1 MRVHKKYYLLLLPF
15 LLLLHTATAQLT
27 ISGTV
32 YDSTKT
38 IPVKDVLVK
47 STSGTTAQTDSM
59 GHYNIVAMEND
70 SLSFIYHN
78 KATYR
83 FSVKE
88 IENIGAFDISLRVRV
103 HEKYKTLKDIIVY
116 SNTYHEDS
124 IENRKEFAEGFDFEK
139 PGIGVSSSSY
149 SGTAGLDIDQFIDMF
164 HFRRNRIMKGFQQRL
179 IEEEQEKYIDYRFN
193 KYLIRRITH
202 IQEPQLD
209 TFMIRYRPDFYF
221 TQTSSIAVFYQYIL
235 DASYQ
240 FKADLLLE
248 DKKTN

>member
-1 MRVHKKYYLLLLPF
+1 LPAYIKYYLLVLPF

-38 IPVKDVLVK
+38 IPVKDVLVR
-47 STSGTTAQTDSM
+47 STSGTTALTDST
-59 GHYNIVAMEND
+59 GHYNIVAMEKD
-70 SLSFIYHN
+70 SLSFIYRN

-88 IENIGAFDISLRVRV
+88 IPNIGDFDISLRIRV
-103 HEKYKTLKDIIVY
+103 YEKYRVLKEVTVY
-116 SNTYHEDS
+116 ANTYHEDS
-124 IENRKEFAEGFDFEK
+124 IENRKEFAQGFDFEK

-149 SGTAGLDIDQFIDMF
+149 SGTAGLDIDQFIGMF
-164 HFRRNRIMKGFQQRL
+164 NFRKNRIMRGFQQRL

-193 KYLIRRITH
+193 KYLVKRITH
-202 IQEPQLD
+202 IEQPQLD
-209 TFMIRYRPDFYF
+209 SFMIRYRPDFYF
-221 TQTSSIAVFYQYIL
+221 TQTSSIAIFYQYIL

-240 FKADLLLE
+240 FKADLLLRE
-248 DKKTN
+248 KK

>member
-1 MRVHKKYYLLLLPF
+1 M
-15 LLLLHTATAQLT
+15 AQLT

-38 IPVKDVLVK
+38 VPVKNVLVK
-47 STSGTTAQTDSM
+47 STCGTVARTDSA

-70 SLSFIYHN
+70 SLSFVFRN
-78 KATYR
+78 KSTEQFA
-83 FSVKE
+83 VDQ
-88 IENIGAFDISLRVRV
+88 IQNIGDFNISLHVRV
-103 HEKYKTLKDIIVY
+103 YEKYKVLKDIVVY

-124 IENRKEFAEGFDFEK
+124 IENRKEFAQGFDFQK

-193 KYLIRRITH
+193 KYLVKRITH
-202 IQEPQLD
+202 IEQPQLD
-209 TFMIRYRPDFYF
+209 SFMLRYRPDFYF
-221 TQTSSIAVFYQYIL
+221 TQSSSIPDFYQYIL

-248 DKKTN
+248 DKK

>member
-1 MRVHKKYYLLLLPF
+1 LLAYIKYHILVLPF

-38 IPVKDVLVK
+38 IPVKDVVVK
-47 STSGTTAQTDSM
+47 STSGTTTITDST

-83 FSVKE
+83 FAVKE
-88 IENIGAFDISLRVRV
+88 IQNIGDFDISLRIHVY
-103 HEKYKTLKDIIVY
+103 EKYRTLKEVIVY
-116 SNTYHEDS
+116 AKTYHEDS
-124 IENRKEFAEGFDFEK
+124 IENRNEFAEGFNFEK

-164 HFRRNRIMKGFQQRL
+164 NFRKNRIMRGFQQRL

-193 KYLIRRITH
+193 KHLISRITH
-202 IQEPQLD
+202 IEEPQLD

-240 FKADLLLE
+240 FKAALLLE
-248 DKKTN
+248 DKK

>member
-1 MRVHKKYYLLLLPF
+1 M
-15 LLLLHTATAQLT
+15 AQLT

-38 IPVKDVLVK
+38 IPVRDVLVR
-47 STSGTTAQTDSM
+47 STSGTTAVTDST
-59 GHYNIVAMEND
+59 GHYNIVAMEKD
-70 SLSFIYHN
+70 SLSFIYNN

-88 IENIGAFDISLRVRV
+88 IQDIGAFDISLRIRV
-103 HEKYKTLKDIIVY
+103 YEKYKVLKDVIVY
-116 SNTYHEDS
+116 GNTYHEDS
-124 IENRKEFAEGFDFEK
+124 IENRKEFAEGFDFQK

-164 HFRRNRIMKGFQQRL
+164 NFRRNRIMKGFQQRL

-193 KYLIRRITH
+193 KYLVRRITH

-248 DKKTN
+248 DKKNN